1 MKPGLKVQSSK
12 VRKDEFPILNEKALT
27 QRSDLPSLRV
37 CSGNFAMTTAQLV
50 TELPELGAARDTAR
64 ANVCLSEVSHGSV
77 EVRAEVRARPVLESD
92 SEAQTALPRYQL
104 TLEVPRGENPH
115 TWRFTLHP
123 SDGHRVLTVEDCE
136 PNVTGEQLELLTLI
150 RGLEALDQPSVVT
163 AYGCSRFLR
172 HGIVYGLPEWR
183 ENGWQWECFGQ
194 LVAIKHDELWQRLD
208 RAMQI
213 HRFTCGMR
221 RVDASHGGSVGHP
234 RFLKKTRRV
243 GVCGG
248 FANWIKYSTQM
259 LLLAVARMIP
269 QPG

>member
-1 MKPGLKVQSSK
+1 
-12 VRKDEFPILNEKALT
+12 
-27 QRSDLPSLRV
+27 
-37 CSGNFAMTTAQLV
+37 MTTAQTV
-50 TELPELGAARDTAR
+50 SELPESGAARDTAR
-64 ANVCLSEVSHGSV
+64 ANVCLPESSLGSGELQAGV
-77 EVRAEVRARPVLESD
+77 PTRPVLESD
-92 SEAQTALPRYQL
+92 SGAQTALPRYQL

-115 TWRFTLHP
+115 AWCFTLRP

-150 RGLEALDQPSVVT
+150 RGLEALDQPSFVT

-194 LVAIKHDELWQRLD
+194 LVAIKHAELWQRLD

-213 HRFTCGMR
+213 HRFTCGIR
-221 RVDASHGGSVGHP
+221 RVDASHGGSVGHH

-243 GVCGG
+243 GVRGG
-248 FANWIKYSTQM
+248 FANWIKYSAQI